1 MPSLKSVN
9 AFLNKFAICLVLG
22 VLLGACS
29 QSAPSPTM
37 TSVPPSATATDI
49 PTQTPLPPSATPTD
63 TASPVPP
70 TATKT
75 ATETRLPTHTSTASP
90 TETVTN
96 TPAPT
101 LESGK
106 VARSSVENPIVYYLI
121 QPDTGGPEAC
131 GDSIIGIG
139 IGVSRSNDISNDV
152 TLALEALLGQKS
164 EWVLGL
170 FNPVSWSTI
179 NLKDVSFS
187 EGLITVN
194 FTGKF
199 EKSDD
204 KCDNLRVKAQ
214 IWSTIRQFRAIKSTN
229 IYLNNVPFGDR
240 FR

>member
-1 MPSLKSVN
+1 M
-9 AFLNKFAICLVLG
+9 
-22 VLLGACS
+22 
-29 QSAPSPTM
+29 
-37 TSVPPSATATDI
+37 TATD
-49 PTQTPLPPSATPTD
+49 TQEP
-63 TASPVPP
+63 
-70 TATKT
+70 
-75 ATETRLPTHTSTASP
+75 TSTYTALP

-106 VARSSVENPIVYYLI
+106 VARSFVENPIVMYFI
-121 QPDTGGPEAC
+121 QPNTDGPEAC
-131 GDSIIGIG
+131 GDSIIGVG

-170 FNPVSWSTI
+170 FNPVSRSSI
-179 NLKDVSFS
+179 RVRDVSFS

-194 FTGKF
+194 FAGTYVR
-199 EKSDD
+199 SDE

-229 IYLNNVPFGDR
+229 IYLNNIPFGDR